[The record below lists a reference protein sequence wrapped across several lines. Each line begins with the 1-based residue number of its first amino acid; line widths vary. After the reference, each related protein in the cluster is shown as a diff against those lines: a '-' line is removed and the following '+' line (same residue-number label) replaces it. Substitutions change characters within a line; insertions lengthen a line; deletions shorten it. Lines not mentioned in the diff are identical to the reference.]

1 MPTLV
6 ETFRAFSHSVASRVQ
21 ELFASLSRMG
31 SDLDED
37 QNDPRDFE
45 WIELY
50 KQALLEFNEHRA
62 SLAIAAALSAI
73 ERRKRVLERHR
84 HQNIHEWNLL
94 EHATMT
100 LSVIRARR
108 AMPILANAP
117 EPRIA
122 LHDDSKRAA

>member
-1 MPTLV
+1 
-6 ETFRAFSHSVASRVQ
+6 
-21 ELFASLSRMG
+21 MG

-37 QNDPRDFE
+37 RADPREFE
-45 WIELY
+45 WIEFY
-50 KQALLEFNEHRA
+50 KQALLEFNEQRA
-62 SLAIAAALSAI
+62 SLAITAALNAI

-84 HQNIHEWNLL
+84 HQNVHEWNLL

-108 AMPILANAP
+108 AMPMFSNSP

-122 LHDDSKRAA
+122 LHDDGKRAA

>member
-1 MPTLV
+1 
-6 ETFRAFSHSVASRVQ
+6 
-21 ELFASLSRMG
+21 MG
-31 SDLDED
+31 SDLNE
-37 QNDPRDFE
+37 NREDPREFE

-62 SLAIAAALSAI
+62 SLAIAAALNAI

-84 HQNIHEWNLL
+84 QQNVHEWNLL

-108 AMPILANAP
+108 AMPILTNSP
-117 EPRIA
+117 EPRIG
-122 LHDDSKRAA
+122 LHDNGKRAA